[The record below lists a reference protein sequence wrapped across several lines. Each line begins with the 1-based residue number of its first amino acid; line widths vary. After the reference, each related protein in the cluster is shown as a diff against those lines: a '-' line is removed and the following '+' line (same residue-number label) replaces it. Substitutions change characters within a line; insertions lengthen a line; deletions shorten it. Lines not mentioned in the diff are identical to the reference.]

1 MIGEDA
7 YDYATL
13 IAPTKP
19 DTYFVDE
26 GRAQLIALHKE
37 YYNTDHLVML

>member
-19 DTYFVDE
+19 DAYFVDE
-26 GRAQLIALHKE
+26 GRAQLIVPHE
-37 YYNTDHLVML
+37 NYENTDYLVTL

>member
-1 MIGEDA
+1 MVGEDA

-19 DTYFVDE
+19 DAYFVDE
-26 GRAQLIALHKE
+26 GRAQLIAPHE
-37 YYNTDHLVML
+37 NYENTDYLVTL

>member
-1 MIGEDA
+1 MVGEDA

-26 GRAQLIALHKE
+26 GKAQLIAPHE
-37 YYNTDHLVML
+37 DYENADYLVML